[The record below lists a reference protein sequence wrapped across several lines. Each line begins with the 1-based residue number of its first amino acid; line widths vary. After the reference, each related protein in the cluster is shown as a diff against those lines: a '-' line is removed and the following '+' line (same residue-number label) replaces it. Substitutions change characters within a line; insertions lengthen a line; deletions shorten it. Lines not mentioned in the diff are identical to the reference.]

1 MALRPGSEAQAN
13 LVHTPRVT
21 LQAHGLQSPEAPGA
35 RSLHGALIVFLHRQE
50 VAVQRCGVTAGA
62 EVHRCL
68 GAVGRLQR
76 EREVLFP

>member
-35 RSLHGALIVFLHRQE
+35 RSLYGALISLLAQTGGDRAALWSNCWHRSTQMSGSGWQTP
-50 VAVQRCGVTAGA
+50 A
-62 EVHRCL
+62 
-68 GAVGRLQR
+68 
-76 EREVLFP
+76 